1 MAEFQELIKNF
12 DRIRDYMRQFYIYGF
27 KARTEFDGKSARTYD
42 NERRRI
48 ESWLADY
55 TRADYTSK
63 GKHVYINVDSKEIPQ
78 NPLYTAWKSKSFTD
92 NDLMLHFF
100 LLDQMIE
107 DGNENAGMVQTG
119 AAQTEAAQTEA
130 AQAGAAQTETAQ
142 TGSPAPGGLTAGELC
157 DRICAD
163 YGVVFDSQTVRLKL
177 KEYESLGLLSAVKD
191 KKQLRYRL
199 APLLPPET
207 AAPSPVWDRLIM
219 AVKFFQG
226 VAPFGVVGSTILDR
240 EETDNEYFQFK
251 HHFIVHT
258 LEDGVLSDVLAAMKQ
273 GRAIAFTNR
282 SGRTG
287 NVFQSR
293 GLPLKIFVSTRTGRR
308 YVCLYQENT
317 RRFTNMRLDSMSDVT
332 PLEIHSD
339 YSRKQDLLKRNL
351 DRLWGVSFSGSGR
364 LEEICIKFY
373 VNESTETYVLDRL
386 YREGRGGEIQ
396 RIRENEYLY
405 SGAFFDTNEMLSW
418 VKTFTGRILDIQGSN
433 HFAVAK
439 ITYDWEKMYEMY
451 CRNGEESGEEI

>member
-107 DGNENAGMVQTG
+107 DGNENAGMAKAG
-119 AAQTEAAQTEA
+119 AVQTEA
-130 AQAGAAQTETAQ
+130 AQAGAAQTESQ
-142 TGSPAPGGLTAGELC
+142 SPGGLTAGELC

-199 APLLPPET
+199 APLLAPET
-207 AAPSPVWDRLIM
+207 AGPSPAWDRLIM

-226 VAPFGVVGSTILDR
+226 TAPFGVIGSTILDR

-273 GRAIAFTNR
+273 GRAISFTNR

-287 NVFQSR
+287 NVSQSR

-373 VNESTETYVLDRL
+373 VNESTEAYVLDRL

-451 CRNGEESGEEI
+451 CRDGEVNGEEI

>member
-130 AQAGAAQTETAQ
+130 AQAGAAQTD
-142 TGSPAPGGLTAGELC
+142 SLPPSGLTAGELC

-207 AAPSPVWDRLIM
+207 AAPSPVWDRLMM

-405 SGAFFDTNEMLSW
+405 GGAFFDTNEMLSW

>member
-240 EETDNEYFQFK
+240 EETDSEYFQFK

>member
-107 DGNENAGMVQTG
+107 DGNENAGM
-119 AAQTEAAQTEA
+119 
-130 AQAGAAQTETAQ
+130 AQAGAAQTEATQTEAVQTGAAQ

-207 AAPSPVWDRLIM
+207 AAPSPVWDRLMM